1 MSQYRPEDEHHDGLA
16 VEPKKKTKKP
26 RLWKVLLHN
35 DDYTTQEFVV
45 DILIRHFRKAIA
57 EATQIMLEVHFKG
70 VGVAGIY
77 PREVAETKVH
87 EVTSEARA
95 AGMPLLLTMERE

>member
-1 MSQYRPEDEHHDGLA
+1 MSQRRPDEEHDGAVA

-45 DILIRHFRKAIA
+45 DILVRHFRKAAA

-70 VGVAGIY
+70 VGIAGVY
-77 PREVAETKVH
+77 PRDVAETKVH
-87 EVTSEARA
+87 EVTAEARA
-95 AGMPLLLTMERE
+95 AGMPLLLTLERE